1 MRSSAILAVA
11 LGLIGSTGWQSAVGS
26 AEGPVFSGENALQHI
41 AKQVSFGPRVIDHPA
56 KQQTIDYIAGLIQPV
71 ADQWVVQEFASHGL
85 VGRNL
90 WASFY
95 PPLPSSAPDQV
106 ALSNKPNHQHKS
118 KPRRIMLGAHW
129 DTRPV
134 ADRDPVPANRQT
146 PIDGANDGGSGVAVL
161 LELARLFSLKAPPVT
176 VDLVFFDLED
186 MGNINGLPFSIGART
201 FVIKNPYYR
210 PDAGVIIDMV
220 CDRNLVIPHERLSKQ
235 FAAEL
240 QAKIWRIAAEEQA
253 SAFVNRNGTAI
264 EDDHLPFLEA
274 GIPVVDLIHWP
285 FPASWHTTDDK
296 IEQCSEKSLQQVGR
310 VLVNLIYTGDD

>member
-1 MRSSAILAVA
+1 
-11 LGLIGSTGWQSAVGS
+11 
-26 AEGPVFSGENALQHI
+26 
-41 AKQVSFGPRVIDHPA
+41 
-56 KQQTIDYIAGLIQPV
+56 
-71 ADQWVVQEFASHGL
+71 
-85 VGRNL
+85 
-90 WASFY
+90 
-95 PPLPSSAPDQV
+95 
-106 ALSNKPNHQHKS
+106 
-118 KPRRIMLGAHW
+118 MLGAHW

-186 MGNINGLPFSIGART
+186 MGDIDGLPFSIGARA
-201 FVIKNPYYR
+201 FVTKNPYYR

-310 VLVNLIYTGDD
+310 VLVNLIYTDGD

>member
-11 LGLIGSTGWQSAVGS
+11 LGLIGSAGWQSAVGS

-220 CDRNLVIPHERLSKQ
+220 CDRNLVIPHERRQNSSLLSCKPKFGALPPRNRRRLSSIATELLLKTITYPFSRPDSLSLILFTGHSLRLGTQ
-235 FAAEL
+235 LMTKLSSAA
-240 QAKIWRIAAEEQA
+240 KKVY
-253 SAFVNRNGTAI
+253 S
-264 EDDHLPFLEA
+264 
-274 GIPVVDLIHWP
+274 
-285 FPASWHTTDDK
+285 K
-296 IEQCSEKSLQQVGR
+296 
-310 VLVNLIYTGDD
+310 